1 MSICYNI
8 WPEFVLQQNHFHFK
22 QISGKL
28 LERKATVE
36 KFKLLIKEESAKFY
50 EEIEVDEENDIE
62 YFKVPPHN
70 GLSEAD
76 RMYDFKTVR
85 KSNIILLVDI
95 MFRSFH
101 DQIKILGSS

>member
-8 WPEFVLQQNHFHFK
+8 WPEFVLQQNHFRFK
-22 QISGKL
+22 QISGKS

-36 KFKLLIKEESAKFY
+36 KFKLLIKEGSAKFY
-50 EEIEVDEENDIE
+50 EEIDVDEENDIE

-76 RMYDFKTVR
+76 RMYDFKMVR